1 MEPRRLLGGV
11 RPCPYANLC
20 RAVKLRTGLS
30 ASEVGAPCA
39 VVRAVTGL
47 AENSSLKLDWEEGHS
62 SVLGLDE
69 AERMPGRVQ
78 IDPEHRRI

>member
-1 MEPRRLLGGV
+1 MP
-11 RPCPYANLC
+11 ANLC
-20 RAVKLRTGLS
+20 RAVKMGTGLS
-30 ASEVGAPCA
+30 ASEVGAACA